1 MRKVFHSRLLRACR
15 GKTGRDLGKAELLT
29 TNLLPEDVD

>member
-1 MRKVFHSRLLRACR
+1 MRKVFHSRMLRACK
-15 GKTGRDLGKAELLT
+15 GKTGRDIGKVGLLT